1 MFLHDISDVAGDLLI
16 IFNQMKL
23 EGKDWFFLV
32 EIQYVITTLNWFIFR
47 NVMFATKLLV
57 PIYKVSKTSECLK
70 DGRTAFTILEV
81 LLYCLY
87 AMHFYW
93 LYTFLRIG
101 YVIITVPAQTKN
113 RDAVYEGKD
122 EKEE

>member
-1 MFLHDISDVAGDLLI
+1 M
-16 IFNQMKL
+16 
-23 EGKDWFFLV
+23 
-32 EIQYVITTLNWFIFR
+32 
-47 NVMFATKLLV
+47 
-57 PIYKVSKTSECLK
+57 K

-122 EKEE
+122 ENRSVRREIFSLKFKKQ